1 MATLI
6 FHSMAGSAYL
16 WTAMMAADEKGVD
29 YELSDLVLGSEAHLR
44 LHPFGKMPVMQ
55 HGEVI
60 LYETQAITHYID
72 RAFDG
77 PPLQPADALGQAQ
90 VLRWISQVNAYVFPV
105 MNRFMKERLVRPAW
119 GFEVDEA
126 FLQSARDPLRLQI
139 RLIGQAVA
147 DGGYL
152 VGDRFTLADAFL
164 LPHLLFFGR
173 TPEGAAL
180 LKATPPAQAWLKM
193 MTARP
198 SYVGGAMAQ
207 AYVAFHALTGDSA
220 PVWAGD

>member
-77 PPLQPADALGQAQ
+77 PAPPTGRRPGPSPGPALDQPSQRLCIPGHEPL
-90 VLRWISQVNAYVFPV
+90 
-105 MNRFMKERLVRPAW
+105 
-119 GFEVDEA
+119 
-126 FLQSARDPLRLQI
+126 
-139 RLIGQAVA
+139 
-147 DGGYL
+147 
-152 VGDRFTLADAFL
+152 
-164 LPHLLFFGR
+164 H
-173 TPEGAAL
+173 EGA
-180 LKATPPAQAWLKM
+180 P
-193 MTARP
+193 
-198 SYVGGAMAQ
+198 GAPGLG
-207 AYVAFHALTGDSA
+207 V
-220 PVWAGD
+220 

>member
-29 YELSDLVLGSEAHLR
+29 YRLDDLALGSEAHLR

-77 PPLQPADALGQAQ
+77 PPLQPADALGQAH
-90 VLRWISQVNAYVFPV
+90 VLRWISQVNAYVFPI

-119 GFEVDEA
+119 GFEVDQA
-126 FLQSARDPLRLQI
+126 FLQTAREPLRLQM
-139 RLIGQAVA
+139 RLIGEAA
-147 DGGYL
+147 AEGGYL
-152 VGDRFTLADAFL
+152 VGDQFTLADAFL
-164 LPHLLFFGR
+164 LPHLLFFGL

-180 LKATPPAQAWLKM
+180 LKTTPAAAAWLAR
-193 MTARP
+193 MTSRP
-198 SYVGGAMAQ
+198 SYLGGAMAQ
-207 AYVAFHALTGDSA
+207 AYDAFHSLASDPA
-220 PVWAGD
+220 PVWTDD

>member
-29 YELSDLVLGSEAHLR
+29 HALNPVVFGSDEHLS

-90 VLRWISQVNAYVFPV
+90 VLRWISLVNAYVFPV

-119 GFEVDEA
+119 GFEVDQD
-126 FLQSARDPLRLQI
+126 FVQSARDPLRLQMRI
-139 RLIGQAVA
+139 IGEAVA

-152 VGDRFTLADAFL
+152 VGDQLTLADAFL

-180 LKATPPAQAWLKM
+180 LRTTPAAAAWLER
-193 MTARP
+193 MTSRP
-198 SYVGGAMAQ
+198 SYVGGAMDQ
-207 AYVAFHALTGDSA
+207 AYEAFHTLAGDPA
-220 PVWAGD
+220 PVWTED

>member
-6 FHSMAGSAYL
+6 FHSMAASAYL

-29 YELSDLVLGSEAHLR
+29 HELSLLTLGSETHLR

-55 HGEVI
+55 HGQVI

-77 PPLQPADALGQAQ
+77 PPLQPADPLGQAET
-90 VLRWISQVNAYVFPV
+90 LRWVSLINAYVFPV

-119 GFEVDEA
+119 GFEPDQA
-126 FLQSARDPLRLQI
+126 FLETARDPLRLQI
-139 RLIGQAVA
+139 RLIGEAVE
-147 DGGYL
+147 GQGFL
-152 VGDRFTLADAFL
+152 VGDRLTLADAFL

-180 LKATPPAQAWLKM
+180 LDATPAARRWLDRM
-193 MTARP
+193 MARE
-198 SYVGGAMAQ
+198 SYVGSAMAI
-207 AYVAFHALTGDSA
+207 AYSAFHGLAADPEPIWG
-220 PVWAGD
+220 PG

>member
-29 YELSDLVLGSEAHLR
+29 YRLEDLALGSEAHLR

-77 PPLQPADALGQAQ
+77 PPLQPADALGQAH
-90 VLRWISQVNAYVFPV
+90 VLRWISQVNAYVFPI

-119 GFEVDEA
+119 GFEVDQA
-126 FLQSARDPLRLQI
+126 FLQTAREPLRLQM
-139 RLIGQAVA
+139 RLIGEAA
-147 DGGYL
+147 AEGGYL
-152 VGDRFTLADAFL
+152 VGDQFTLADAFL

-173 TPEGAAL
+173 TPEGSAL
-180 LKATPPAQAWLKM
+180 LKTTPAAAAWLAR
-193 MTARP
+193 MTSRS
-198 SYVGGAMAQ
+198 SYLGSAMAQ
-207 AYVAFHALTGDSA
+207 AYDAFHSLASDPA
-220 PVWAGD
+220 PVWADD